1 MHDLRIFRVEFENA
15 IAIFNICDLEL
26 SCCKVCAKTKMV
38 GKNFMKKTK
47 MSKFWTENVLSGYFG
62 LEFENNIVIF
72 EINIPNLSNCK
83 IS

>member
-1 MHDLRIFRVEFENA
+1 MLLPYLIYATSNCLVAKFV
-15 IAIFNICDLEL
+15 
-26 SCCKVCAKTKMV
+26 AKTKMV
-38 GKNFMKKTK
+38 GKNYMKKTK
-47 MSKFWTENVLSGYFG
+47 MSKFWTKNASFGYFG